1 MKTAFVILYFI
12 ICSKGYA
19 QTKPEMIWMTDTQ
32 SDISVF
38 LKDQPTYIAMETL
51 NLLAKS
57 IKSHKIKLAY
67 APLSRMDYLL
77 KNKKNICV
85 TNRIKNTKREAF
97 GFFSFPLN
105 LYPGLRLYYVEDET
119 DATNKIP
126 EQLFNNHGQVASL
139 SALFETSPKD
149 KLAIGKSRS
158 YGEFLDKEIAL
169 LSKDNIY
176 TRSGENHIEALIHML
191 AQKRIDFLIEF
202 PTEFNAVRKK
212 MEKSVKFK
220 SIEIA
225 NSPRFIL
232 GHLACNKT
240 PKNKRFIGD
249 INKLLLRLYQTD
261 AFYQAHSKY
270 LDHSDLVKF
279 KQYYDEVF
287 LNDSMN

>member
-12 ICSKGYA
+12 MCCKGYA

-97 GFFSFPLN
+97 GFFSLPLN

-119 DATNKIP
+119 DETNKIP
-126 EQLFNNHGQVASL
+126 EQLFNIQGQVISL
-139 SALFETSPKD
+139 SALFEASPKD

-158 YGEFLDKEIAL
+158 YGKFLDKEIAL
-169 LSKDNIY
+169 LSKENMY

-225 NSPRFIL
+225 NSPRFI
-232 GHLACNKT
+232 
-240 PKNKRFIGD
+240 GD
-249 INKLLLRLYQTD
+249 INKLLLELYQTD

-287 LNDSMN
+287 LNDSIN

>member
-12 ICSKGYA
+12 MCCKGYA

-97 GFFSFPLN
+97 GFFSLPLN

-119 DATNKIP
+119 DETNKIP
-126 EQLFNNHGQVASL
+126 EQLFNIQGQVISL
-139 SALFETSPKD
+139 SALFEASPKD

-158 YGEFLDKEIAL
+158 YGKFLDKEIAL
-169 LSKDNIY
+169 LSKENMY

-249 INKLLLRLYQTD
+249 INKLLLELYQTD

-287 LNDSMN
+287 LNDSIN